1 MKRILSACIEQ
12 TLIFDYTNDCN
23 PQKDLELYLSKMA
36 LAEKFQII
44 DKTVMADGTI
54 ILKIKKGYN
63 NYSTEG
69 YID

>member
-12 TLIFDYTNDCN
+12 TLIFDYTNDSD
-23 PQKDLELYLSKMA
+23 PIKDLELYLSKMA
-36 LAEKFQII
+36 LAEKFQIVE
-44 DKTVMADGTI
+44 KTVMPDGTI

>member
-12 TLIFDYTNDCN
+12 TLIFDYTNDSD
-23 PQKDLELYLSKMA
+23 PVKDLELYLSKMA

-44 DKTVMADGTI
+44 EKTVMSDGTI

>member
-12 TLIFDYTNDCN
+12 TLIFDYTNDCD
-23 PQKDLELYLSKMA
+23 PQKDLDLYLSKMA

-44 DKTVMADGTI
+44 EKTVMADGTI